1 MHFPPQLTKFP
12 SRTCINEGVD
22 SRVGVPEPEDE
33 NNPTFGKAHL
43 DVVMMM
49 VIIILDMIKM
59 IQNLGQNYF
68 HDNNNC
74 PNIKALSFNI
84 NMALLLEYWISS

>member
-12 SRTCINEGVD
+12 SHTCINEGVD

-49 VIIILDMIKM
+49 VIIILDMIIM
-59 IQNLGQNYF
+59 IIILVMIIF
-68 HDNNNC
+68 V
-74 PNIKALSFNI
+74 IIIIALI
-84 NMALLLEYWISS
+84 

>member
-49 VIIILDMIKM
+49 VIIILDMI
-59 IQNLGQNYF
+59 IILVTIIF
-68 HDNNNC
+68 V
-74 PNIKALSFNI
+74 IIIIALI
-84 NMALLLEYWISS
+84 